1 MLSSVRARRFFEEIL
16 MEEIRVLVQ
25 TFESFLWTYVGITLI
40 LVAGFYLSYKSGFAQ
55 VFGLWRCFK
64 NFFACFRNDMPHGN
78 RGASPLFVFFA
89 SLGGCLGIGNVVSIA
104 VAVQLGGPG
113 ALVWV
118 WIAAFLGMI
127 IKYAEVYLGIRFRLE
142 NDMGSYDGGPMYFL
156 RYAFPKFPLVANVMA
171 VLMCIYGAEIYLFGV
186 IKESFV
192 INFAWPSQW
201 VVTVLLLL
209 ILITVIGGVKR
220 VGAVSAW
227 MVPIFMTVFLGMVVI
242 ILVQNAALIPQML
255 LSVFS
260 SAFTGQ
266 AAIGG
271 FAGSTLLLT
280 ASRGI
285 SSACYSGDV
294 GIGYAS
300 IIHAETNVNEP
311 EKQASL
317 AIVGIFIDTIVVCT
331 AVMLLVMISGVWQDS
346 SINGSMLV
354 QAALATYFPYMDIFM
369 PLFIF
374 MLGFSTIT
382 AYLLAGIKS
391 AQFLAPR
398 RGKNVFIAVS
408 SFAFIFF
415 SFYDSSLAMA
425 VMYSCGGLLMVIN
438 IPGIL
443 ALRRYIRYSF

>member
-1 MLSSVRARRFFEEIL
+1 MDEIQ
-16 MEEIRVLVQ
+16 IVVQ
-25 TFESFLWTYVGITLI
+25 TFESFLWTYVGINLI
-40 LVAGFYLSYKSGFAQ
+40 LVAGLYLSYKSGFAQ
-55 VFGLWRCFK
+55 IFGLWRCFK
-64 NFFACFRNDMPHGN
+64 NFFACFKSDMPHSS

-104 VAVQLGGPG
+104 IAVQIGGPG

-142 NDMGSYDGGPMYFL
+142 NDTGSYDGGPMYFL
-156 RYAFPKFPLVANVMA
+156 RYAFPKFPVIANIMA
-171 VLMCIYGAEIYLFGV
+171 LLMCVYGAEIYLFGV

-192 INFAWPSQW
+192 LNFALPPIS
-201 VVTVLLLL
+201 VVAVLLVL
-209 ILITVIGGVKR
+209 ILITVVGGVRR

-227 MVPIFMTVFLGMVVI
+227 MVPIFITVFLAMVGI
-242 ILVQNAALIPQML
+242 ILVQNASQIPTML
-255 LSVFS
+255 LVVFE
-260 SAFTGQ
+260 SAFTSQ
-266 AAIGG
+266 AAFGG
-271 FAGSTLLLT
+271 FAGSTILLT

-317 AIVGIFIDTIVVCT
+317 AIVGIFLDTIVVCT
-331 AVMLLVMISGVWQDS
+331 AVMLLVMISGVWRDG
-346 SINGSMLV
+346 SIQGSMLV
-354 QAALATYFPYMDIFM
+354 QAALERYFPYMNIFM
-369 PLFIF
+369 PMFIF

-382 AYLLAGIKS
+382 AYLVAGIK
-391 AQFLAPR
+391 AAKYLAPK
-398 RGKNVFIAVS
+398 RGKHVFIAIS
-408 SFAFIFF
+408 SLAFIFF
-415 SFYDSSLAMA
+415 SFHDPSFAMA

>member
-1 MLSSVRARRFFEEIL
+1 MD
-16 MEEIRVLVQ
+16 EIRILVQ
-25 TFESFLWTYVGITLI
+25 AFESFLWTYVGITLI
-40 LVAGFYLSYKSGFAQ
+40 LVAGFYLTYKSGFAQ

-64 NFFACFRNDMPHGN
+64 NFFDCFRSDMPHSK
-78 RGASPLFVFFA
+78 RGASPIFVFFA
-89 SLGGCLGIGNVVSIA
+89 SLGGCIGIGNVISIA
-104 VAVQLGGPG
+104 VAVQIGGPG

-142 NDMGSYDGGPMYFL
+142 NDAGSYDGGPMYFL
-156 RYAFPKFPLVANVMA
+156 RYAFPKLPLIANIMA
-171 VLMCIYGAEIYLFGV
+171 LLMCVYGAEIYMFGV

-192 INFAWPSQW
+192 INFAWHPLW
-201 VVTVLLLL
+201 VVGILLLL
-209 ILITVIGGVKR
+209 ILITVIGGVNR

-227 MVPIFMTVFLGMVVI
+227 MVPVFMVMFLGMVVI
-242 ILVQNAALIPQML
+242 ILVQHAELIPEMFV
-255 LSVFS
+255 SVFKA
-260 SAFTGQ
+260 AFTGQ
-266 AAIGG
+266 AAFGG
-271 FAGSTLLLT
+271 FAGSTILLT

-300 IIHAETNVNEP
+300 IIHAETNVNQP

-317 AIVGIFIDTIVVCT
+317 AIVGIFIDTVVICT
-331 AVMLLVMISGVWQDS
+331 GVMLLVMISGVWQDS
-346 SINGSMLV
+346 TIQGSMLV
-354 QAALATYFPYMDIFM
+354 QAALETYFPYMNIFM
-369 PLFIF
+369 PIFIF

-382 AYLLAGIKS
+382 AYLIAGIKA

-398 RGKNVFIAVS
+398 RGKAIFIAMS
-408 SFAFIFF
+408 SFAFVFF